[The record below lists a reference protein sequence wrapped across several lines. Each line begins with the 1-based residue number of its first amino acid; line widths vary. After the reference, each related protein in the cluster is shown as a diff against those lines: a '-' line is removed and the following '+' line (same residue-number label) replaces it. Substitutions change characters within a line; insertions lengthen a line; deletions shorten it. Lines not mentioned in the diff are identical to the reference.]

1 MPAPGFTKIIHPGNG
16 NVATVPRSS
25 LGYHYAAGWAPLDE
39 TPESAPEPV
48 PEPAPV
54 RASAVQAALAGQ
66 PADQADDDGS
76 SDNQESE

>member
-39 TPESAPEPV
+39 TPEPTPERIR
-48 PEPAPV
+48 EPAAL
-54 RASAVQAALAGQ
+54 RASDVQAGIAG
-66 PADQADDDGS
+66 DDDS